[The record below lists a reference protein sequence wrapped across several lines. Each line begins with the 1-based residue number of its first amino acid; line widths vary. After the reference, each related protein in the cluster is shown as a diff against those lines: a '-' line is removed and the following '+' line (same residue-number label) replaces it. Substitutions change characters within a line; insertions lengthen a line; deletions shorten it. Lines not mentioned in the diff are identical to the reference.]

1 MQEHFQGFYLLHLQ
15 ESMEQE
21 QRDQMFLEMLEL
33 ERKKTFCWKNFRDS
47 NQIAKAKAS
56 SFLSIILYEWKMGQ
70 EKWGSHPGRRH
81 PRELWQYC

>member
-33 ERKKTFCWKNFRDS
+33 ERKNTFC
-47 NQIAKAKAS
+47 
-56 SFLSIILYEWKMGQ
+56 
-70 EKWGSHPGRRH
+70 
-81 PRELWQYC
+81 